1 MSNSLPIRILYFC
14 LFYSLSIWG
23 QEQADFLLIE
33 SPSELVIYNKYEQAI
48 TTSEQRLFASYI
60 PLQLQ
65 EKETMLS
72 DAFTPAS
79 KIKVG
84 RDIFFLVKES
94 AETYRNQEKAGS
106 ITVLRNVEIVTD
118 SLQILDVSGLQT
130 NNIPGASSKSFDLQ
144 NDQQLQ
150 RLLRYRG
157 YSFVQTLGIPT
168 RFGWVK
174 LPNRPGRIWK
184 GVKAAKRTT
193 DIATI
198 RAGIERSVS
207 EANAVYAKLYEHF
220 NRKHNKTLSAPQWQ
234 LNSADKSSLLIHLF
248 PESTASAS
256 TNDLMEKLQRSLAGS
271 LFSAT
276 LVDSGILI
284 EPKSG
289 GAGK

>member
-1 MSNSLPIRILYFC
+1 MSNSLHIRILCLC
-14 LFYSLSIWG
+14 LFYSLSILG

-48 TTSEQRLFASYI
+48 TTSEQRLFASYV
-60 PLQLQ
+60 PLLLQ
-65 EKETMLS
+65 EQETTLS

-84 RDIFFLVKES
+84 RDTFFLVKES
-94 AETYRNQEKAGS
+94 AERYRNQEKAGP
-106 ITVLRNVEIVTD
+106 ITVLRNVEIVND
-118 SLQILDVSGLQT
+118 SLQILDSSRLQT
-130 NNIPGASSKSFDLQ
+130 VNIPGESGKSFDLK

-150 RLLRYRG
+150 RLYRYRG

-174 LPNRPGRIWK
+174 LPNRPGQVWK
-184 GVKAAKRTT
+184 AVKAAKKTT
-193 DIATI
+193 DISSI
-198 RAGIERSVS
+198 RTGIERRVS
-207 EANAVYAKLYEHF
+207 EANAVYVKLYEHF

-234 LNSADKSSLLIHLF
+234 LNSADKSSILIQLF
-248 PESTASAS
+248 PENTAGGS
-256 TNDLMEKLQRSLAGS
+256 TNNLLEKLQRSLTGS

-276 LVDSGILI
+276 LNDNGILI
-284 EPKSG
+284 EPKG